1 MGKKYYYIKNMKT
14 TEEIQEQIRL
24 YGHIEWRSKKNL
36 DDFALNHTFNEDFC
50 IIGFATAKTL
60 QKWVVVTM
68 ESTPTYHKHEDVYL
82 VLRKGINRIFYLFG
96 RTPYKEIFFFPI
108 F

>member
-1 MGKKYYYIKNMKT
+1 MKT
-14 TEEIQEQIRL
+14 TKEIQEQIHL
-24 YGHIEWRSKKNL
+24 YGDIEWRSKKNL
-36 DDFALNHTFNEDFC
+36 DDFALNHIFNEDFC
-50 IIGFATAKTL
+50 IIGFATAKML
-60 QKWVVVTM
+60 QKWGVVTI
-68 ESTPTYHKHEDVYL
+68 ESTPTYQKHEDAHL

>member
-1 MGKKYYYIKNMKT
+1 MKEDMILAT
-14 TEEIQEQIRL
+14 KEIMEQIRL

-36 DDFALNHTFNEDFC
+36 DDFALNHTLNGDFC

-60 QKWVVVTM
+60 QKWGVVTM
-68 ESTPTYHKHEDVYL
+68 PVTPTDRKQKDTYL
-82 VLRKGINRIFYLFG
+82 MLKKGINRIFYLFG
-96 RTPYKEIFFFPI
+96 LVPHKEIFFFST